1 MSKNINLDYRVR
13 IMAKKKATKSKTEAV
28 DFSKYIRW
36 FWILFSGGILA
47 VVLLFL
53 FASWGLLGEMPDH
66 TRLENPETNL
76 ATEII
81 SSDGVT
87 LGKFYFN
94 DNRTPVGYDDLPK
107 NLVDALVATE
117 DARYYDHSGIDG
129 RGTLR
134 AAVYLGGKGG
144 ASTITQQLAKLLF
157 TKQASG
163 NIVKRIIQK
172 AKEWVIATRL
182 ERQYTKEEI
191 MAMYFNIY
199 DFGNN
204 GDGIRSASRIYFG
217 KEPKDLE
224 LKESA
229 MLVGMFKNSSLYNPR
244 RNPVG
249 VKNRRNV
256 VLAQMHKYGYITEE
270 VKDSLQAT
278 ELDLNYTPETHS
290 QGIATYFR
298 EYLRAFMK
306 DWAKEE
312 GNRKPDG
319 SKYDLYSDGL
329 KVFVTI
335 DSRMQKYAEEA
346 IALHM
351 PRLQAE
357 FDHQNTPDRNP
368 TAPFLELSK
377 SEVNS
382 LLKAGMRRGERW
394 RILKE
399 QGKSDKEIEASFHKP
414 IEMTVFKWVD
424 GQPSEVDTVMKPIDS
439 MRYYKSF
446 LRPGMMSMD
455 PSNGHVKAW
464 VGGMNYKHFKYDM
477 VKQGKRQVGSTF
489 KPFVYATA
497 IDQLQ
502 VSPCDSFP
510 RTPITIEANKF
521 GNPEPW
527 TTKNSDGN
535 YSGKQTLKDALAS
548 STNTI
553 TARLMN
559 EIGPQP
565 VAEMAKKLGVEQDI
579 LPVPAIALGT
589 PDISVYEMVAA
600 YSTFANKGVYNTPVM
615 VTRIEDKNGTVLYQ
629 VAPESKD
636 VLSEEVAYVTVNL
649 MEGVTQA
656 GSGKR
661 LRHKGVDK
669 YNQMYREIMTGY
681 PYEFNNPIAGKTGTT
696 QNQSDGWFMGM
707 VPNLVTGV
715 WVGAEDRA
723 AHFKSIRYGQGA
735 SMALPIWGLYMK
747 ACYNDKTL
755 NVSKDEF
762 EKPSELSINIDCK
775 AKDEGD
781 LDDKTDHSDGEEIN
795 IDFD

>member
-1 MSKNINLDYRVR
+1 
-13 IMAKKKATKSKTEAV
+13 MAKKKTKKSKAETV

-36 FWILFSGGILA
+36 FWMLFAGGILA
-47 VVLLFL
+47 FALLFL
-53 FASWGLLGEMPDH
+53 LASWGLLGEMPDH

-81 SSDGVT
+81 SSDGET

-94 DNRTPVGYDDLPK
+94 DNRTPVGYEDLPK
-107 NLVDALVATE
+107 NLVDALIATE
-117 DARYYDHSGIDG
+117 DIRFYEHSGIDG

-134 AAVYLGGKGG
+134 AIVKLGSGGG
-144 ASTITQQLAKLLF
+144 ASTISQQLAKQLF
-157 TKQASG
+157 TDQVSQNKIERALQK
-163 NIVKRIIQK
+163 VREWII
-172 AKEWVIATRL
+172 AIRL

-191 MAMYFNIY
+191 IAQYFNIY

-217 KEPKDLE
+217 KEPKDLD

-229 MLVGMFKNSSLYNPR
+229 MLVGMFKNSALYNPR

-256 VLAQMHKYGYITEE
+256 VLSQMHKYEYISEE

-278 ELDLNYTPETHS
+278 ELDLNYTPESHKE
-290 QGIATYFR
+290 GIATYFR
-298 EYLRAFMK
+298 EYLRGFMK
-306 DWAKEE
+306 EWANDEE
-312 GNRKPDG
+312 NKKPDG

-329 KVFVTI
+329 KVYVTI

-346 IALHM
+346 IAQHM
-351 PRLQAE
+351 PKLQAE
-357 FDHQNTPDRNP
+357 FDHQNTPDRNK
-368 TAPFLELSK
+368 TAPFLELDQ
-377 SEVNS
+377 SEINK
-382 LLKAGMRRGERW
+382 LMKDAMRRGERW
-394 RILKE
+394 RILKN
-399 QGKSDKEIEASFHKP
+399 QGKSDKEIEASFHQP
-414 IEMTVFKWVD
+414 VEMTVFKWID
-424 GQPSEVDTVMKPIDS
+424 GKAGEVDTIMKPIDS

-446 LRPGMMSMD
+446 LKPGMMSMD
-455 PSNGHVKAW
+455 PQTGHVKAW
-464 VGGMNYKHFKYDM
+464 VGGMNYKHFQYDM

-510 RTPITIEANKF
+510 RTPITIEANKY

-527 TTKNSDGN
+527 TVKNSDGN

-548 STNTI
+548 STNTV

-565 VAEMAKKLGVEQDI
+565 VVEMAKKLGVEQDI
-579 LPVPAIALGT
+579 APVPAIALGT

-600 YSTFANKGVYNTPVM
+600 YSTFANKGVYNKPVM
-615 VTRIEDKNGTVLYQ
+615 ITRIEDKNGTVLYQ

-649 MEGVTQA
+649 MEGVTNA
-656 GSGKR
+656 GSGRR
-661 LRHKGVDK
+661 LRHNWATKVPVYK
-669 YNQMYREIMTGY
+669 EIITGY
-681 PYEFNNPIAGKTGTT
+681 PYEFDNPIAGKTGTT

-723 AHFKSIRYGQGA
+723 AHFKSITYGQGA

-747 ACYNDKTL
+747 ACYEDETL
-755 NVSKDEF
+755 DVSKANF
-762 EKPSELSINIDCK
+762 EKPSELSINVDCSVH
-775 AKDEGD
+775 DEGD
-781 LDDKTDHSDGEEIN
+781 LGDESDTEDDVQLDV
-795 IDFD
+795 DF